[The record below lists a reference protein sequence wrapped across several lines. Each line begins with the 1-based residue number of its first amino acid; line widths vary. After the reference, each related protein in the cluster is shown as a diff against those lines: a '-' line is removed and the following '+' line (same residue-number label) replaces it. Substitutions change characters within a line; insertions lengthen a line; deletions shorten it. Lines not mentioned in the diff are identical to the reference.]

1 MYLESQEKI
10 KKPKTVKEVEDK
22 EKQILD
28 KMKKSR
34 KKFLFKLLLFIF
46 LFILIILI
54 GIILFFYFKK
64 EKQKVYVIKSD
75 SGEINKESLSLA
87 SAQKKLAEE
96 KDNSITAVYSLKK
109 AEESV
114 FFNPDNIGLS
124 DKNYEIEVLSV
135 KDDEDNSS
143 TKNLRHLEDISYK
156 FISQINGKIEI
167 RISFYVLLTSMF
179 VDFSNLDGSNLI
191 NLNSAFENCGNLEFA
206 NLTLM
211 NGEKIQTMDNSF
223 NGCQKLKNIDL
234 TKFEPKQNVSLQNTF
249 KNCVNLNYVDLSNF
263 HSYNFGGIFIGCVNL
278 VININTQ
285 QNSDNKD
292 INELFNNSEIANIEC
307 EIGPGQKCKSC
318 LEGKHSQYCDDCNEG
333 YYMPCK
339 KKKEEC
345 IKCEEN
351 CLECFGLVTFSY
363 CFRCKGGF
371 ELING
376 KCEKNKQ
383 IITDEVIDQ
392 TEENEKNEERDRDKV
407 EVTNEDKNKNENKE
421 KEKVEDEKKD
431 NDENKEEEIEKDKDK
446 EKDENKGEDKDK
458 GEDEGEAKDKGGDRD
473 EDTDE
478 DKDKNKEKEEE
489 KKKEKEK
496 ENEMGKEKTIENRK
510 ETEKSDTNKAEDEK
524 KCTIGPNEKCKSC
537 DINHPEFCGSCN
549 EGYYLSEDDKTIC
562 SKCSMRGCR
571 NCPNNTCLI
580 A

>member
-1 MYLESQEKI
+1 
-10 KKPKTVKEVEDK
+10 
-22 EKQILD
+22 
-28 KMKKSR
+28 
-34 KKFLFKLLLFIF
+34 
-46 LFILIILI
+46 
-54 GIILFFYFKK
+54 
-64 EKQKVYVIKSD
+64 
-75 SGEINKESLSLA
+75 
-87 SAQKKLAEE
+87 
-96 KDNSITAVYSLKK
+96 
-109 AEESV
+109 
-114 FFNPDNIGLS
+114 
-124 DKNYEIEVLSV
+124 
-135 KDDEDNSS
+135 
-143 TKNLRHLEDISYK
+143 
-156 FISQINGKIEI
+156 
-167 RISFYVLLTSMF
+167 
-179 VDFSNLDGSNLI
+179 
-191 NLNSAFENCGNLEFA
+191 
-206 NLTLM
+206 M

-249 KNCVNLNYVDLSNF
+249 KKLYYVDLSNF

-333 YYMPCK
+333 YYMPYK

-392 TEENEKNEERDRDKV
+392 TEENEKK
-407 EVTNEDKNKNENKE
+407 NKE
-421 KEKVEDEKKD
+421 KEKVEVEKKN

-562 SKCSMRGCR
+562 SKCSMKGCR
-571 NCPNNTCLI
+571 TCPNNTCIDCLDEDEI
-580 A
+580 NYPNISEEEALNKVINEKHIGMTYVKGIYGSLYGDNLSNNLRIVRHYVWNKYKEK